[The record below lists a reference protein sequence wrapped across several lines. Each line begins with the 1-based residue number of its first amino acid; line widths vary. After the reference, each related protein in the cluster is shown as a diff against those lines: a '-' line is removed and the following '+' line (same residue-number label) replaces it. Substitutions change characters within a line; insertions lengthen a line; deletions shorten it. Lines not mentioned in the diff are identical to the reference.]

1 MKQEPGAVVIDIPV
15 RRDAEEWTGIL
26 RQIRQVE
33 HPPAANSLASSQ
45 VKKLVASDGATKDI
59 FGRSVAIGGDID
71 TIVVGAWR
79 AACRTLTQGD
89 VGHAGLLCHVRR
101 DDMPRSAQ

>member
-1 MKQEPGAVVIDIPV
+1 MNQEPGAVVIDIPM
-15 RRDAEEWTGIL
+15 RCDAEEWTGIL
-26 RQIRQVE
+26 RQIRQAE
-33 HPPAANSLASSQ
+33 HPRAANSLAPSQ
-45 VKKLVASDGATKDI
+45 VKKLVASDGATKDM

-89 VGHAGLLCHVRR
+89 VGHVLLLCHVRR
-101 DDMPRSAQ
+101 D